1 LHLEPNFTGSLRG
14 ITLAAVE
21 AFVARR
27 VADGA
32 AASTVNN
39 ALTVLSHILRR
50 AVAWEHLGNNPIA
63 GMKRLKEPPGRTRFL
78 APEEIEKLFSSF
90 PTEQDRSPLVCVY
103 LKPFL
108 LVAFNT
114 GMRRSEILG
123 LTRRSVDWQNRMV
136 TLDDTKNGQ
145 KRHVFLNE
153 AALAA
158 IRSLPPR
165 LDTQRLFPFNGAAV
179 TMALR
184 RILKRAGIEDF
195 RLHDGRHLFASYH
208 AMAGLQPR
216 ALQELLGHKDARMT
230 MRYSHLANAYLRAA
244 VDQVVIT
251 APKAET
257 ASENGTY
264 LAPVV
269 VDGRA

>member
-1 LHLEPNFTGSLRG
+1 MAIR
-14 ITLAAVE
+14 
-21 AFVARR
+21 ARR
-27 VADGA
+27 SSSVSSIATNPA
-32 AASTVNN
+32 YSAS
-39 ALTVLSHILRR
+39 LS
-50 AVAWEHLGNNPIA
+50 
-63 GMKRLKEPPGRTRFL
+63 GRTRFL
-78 APEEIEKLFSSF
+78 TPEEIERLLGSF
-90 PTEQDRSPLVCVY
+90 PTEQDCSLLVRVY

-108 LVAFNT
+108 LLAFNT

-123 LTRRSVDWQNRMV
+123 LTRRSVDWDNRMV
-136 TLDDTKNGQ
+136 TLEETKNGQ

-158 IRSLPPR
+158 LRSLPPR
-165 LDTQRLFPFNGAAV
+165 LDSPRLFPFKRAAV

-195 RLHDGRHLFASYH
+195 RLHDARHTFASYQ

-244 VDQVVIT
+244 VDHVVIGAT
-251 APKAET
+251 KRET
-257 ASENGTY
+257 DTENGTH
-264 LAPVV
+264 LAPALL
-269 VDGRA
+269 DGQA